1 MHLIGLALKRAT
13 GLPWVA
19 DFRDPWSTMD
29 YLDDFGLGPRAR
41 RLIAKM
47 ERAVVTAADRILVTS
62 PGALREIGLD
72 DTSKGA
78 VIPNGWD
85 KDDFPVDPPA
95 PASNAK
101 PVLGHFGALY
111 GARNAPALWEG
122 LAGSGWVLRA
132 GGQLSDDVRA
142 SMEQC
147 GVELDWQGD
156 LNHAQALEAMHTCD
170 ALVVVHNNSDSAKA
184 STPGKMFECLA
195 TGLPML
201 VVGPADGD
209 LQALCATWGVTFV
222 PHDAPDGRDQIDSWL
237 QDPSAAPHKSF
248 RASCERHALASE
260 LAELFNTTIS

>member
-47 ERAVVTAADRILVTS
+47 ERAVVASADRILVTS
-62 PGALREIGLD
+62 PGALQEIGLD
-72 DTSKGA
+72 DATKGA

-85 KDDFPVDPPA
+85 RDDFPDNPPA
-95 PASNAK
+95 PASNDK

-111 GARNAPALWEG
+111 GARNAPALWSALGE
-122 LAGSGWVLRA
+122 SDWVLKA

-142 SMEQC
+142 SMDQS
-147 GVELDWQGD
+147 GVELDWKGD
-156 LNHAQALEAMHTCD
+156 LSHAEAIQAMHACD
-170 ALVVVHNNSDSAKA
+170 ALVVVHNNSASAKA

-195 TGLPML
+195 AGRPML
-201 VVGPADGD
+201 VVGPAQGD
-209 LQALCATWGVTFV
+209 LESLCATWGVVFV
-222 PHDAPDGRDQIDSWL
+222 PHNAPDGPRRIAAWL
-237 QDPSAAPHKSF
+237 HHPSPAPDESF
-248 RASCERHALASE
+248 RTSCERHVLAGE
-260 LAELFNTTIS
+260 LAALFNSTIS

>member
-1 MHLIGLALKRAT
+1 MHLIGLALKRKT

-95 PASNAK
+95 PASNDK
-101 PVLGHFGALY
+101 PVLGHFWRIVRGEERPGAL
-111 GARNAPALWEG
+111 GRPRLGPNG
-122 LAGSGWVLRA
+122 
-132 GGQLSDDVRA
+132 
-142 SMEQC
+142 C
-147 GVELDWQGD
+147 
-156 LNHAQALEAMHTCD
+156 C
-170 ALVVVHNNSDSAKA
+170 
-184 STPGKMFECLA
+184 
-195 TGLPML
+195 
-201 VVGPADGD
+201 GPADNSQTTCAQAWTNLAWTSTGKATCPTPKQSRPCTHATRWWSSTTTATRPRPPPLERCSSVWPLGFPCSSSDRRMATSSPVRHMGGD
-209 LQALCATWGVTFV
+209 VCAPRRARWTTSNREMAPRPV
-222 PHDAPDGRDQIDSWL
+222 PCTPQIF
-237 QDPSAAPHKSF
+237 P
-248 RASCERHALASE
+248 CVV
-260 LAELFNTTIS
+260 